1 MNAER
6 GRGPALLTPP
16 APPGPALGVLSAV
29 LERDGQQHSATQTR
43 HQALA
48 DADHLALAPSISN
61 AIPVSAAIPVGR
73 SRAPGSARRAPVM
86 ALGIRGAIDRVP
98 PRLARYTRSGRRRLR
113 RELVALSGLA
123 AASSQNARRDERP

>member
-98 PRLARYTRSGRRRLR
+98 PPAGPIHPVWTSAPTPGTSG
-113 RELVALSGLA
+113 VVWSGCRV
-123 AASSQNARRDERP
+123 QPERAEG